1 MKAFLCIMPC
11 VLRNLRQNPFNR
23 ILCSQTRAFE
33 MRNTYAMSRV
43 QVHQV
48 PKANWMA
55 RAIGHVASATKLPE
69 PFSAESLQSHLRA
82 LRTLVQAEAKN
93 GRWPVDFTN
102 IESNSV
108 ENLLI
113 QPLSKAWNL
122 EAKIIW
128 DLVSFVCTASDPL
141 LSGCDEIAPS
151 NDINYIRLELLN
163 PARVTVNLF
172 DPLTHIGIQQPQKIL
187 AKCPSLLLA
196 SAIPC
201 VTQSDHSN
209 GLIGG
214 LKTTVL
220 LEALEELGSLL
231 GRNDLILLINRY
243 PGYLVNSYFIGEQ
256 RLKKLL
262 TAPAKQ
268 VCQWLNSI
276 TPKQNAD
283 GFPDPSPNWDTK
295 YQAPISLTKDDV
307 KAFESLILQINCGG
321 RHSVDRKHIEPSSS
335 LSLDSSAHTDYERTD
350 PESGANSNN
359 D

>member
-141 LSGCDEIAPS
+141 LCKLFSTQITPRFFLLFIFATTAFDLVLIFLM
-151 NDINYIRLELLN
+151 RLEN
-163 PARVTVNLF
+163 SRKC
-172 DPLTHIGIQQPQKIL
+172 GIKFVFSIIYQL
-187 AKCPSLLLA
+187 VGNF
-196 SAIPC
+196 SA
-201 VTQSDHSN
+201 
-209 GLIGG
+209 
-214 LKTTVL
+214 
-220 LEALEELGSLL
+220 
-231 GRNDLILLINRY
+231 
-243 PGYLVNSYFIGEQ
+243 
-256 RLKKLL
+256 
-262 TAPAKQ
+262 
-268 VCQWLNSI
+268 
-276 TPKQNAD
+276 
-283 GFPDPSPNWDTK
+283 
-295 YQAPISLTKDDV
+295 
-307 KAFESLILQINCGG
+307 
-321 RHSVDRKHIEPSSS
+321 
-335 LSLDSSAHTDYERTD
+335 
-350 PESGANSNN
+350 
-359 D
+359 